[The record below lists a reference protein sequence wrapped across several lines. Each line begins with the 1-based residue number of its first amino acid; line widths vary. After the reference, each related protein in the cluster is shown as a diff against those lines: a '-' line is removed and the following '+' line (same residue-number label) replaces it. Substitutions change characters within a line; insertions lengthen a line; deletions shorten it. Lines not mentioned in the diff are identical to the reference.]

1 MSTTTDFYLPSK
13 LNIERLQDILAEQSG
28 TDVTFEEAEE
38 VGVQLIALYECLARE
53 RGSRKD
59 DGDGHTD

>member
-1 MSTTTDFYLPSK
+1 MSTTTNFYLPSR
-13 LNIERLQDILAEQSG
+13 LNIEQLQDILVEQSG

-53 RGSRKD
+53 RSSRKD